1 MTALLQVLALFLL
14 MLCGLGAVRFRLLD
28 DRGLKGLNTLV
39 LYFAQPA
46 MIAFKLQQDA
56 DPGLVAELAW
66 VFLLTCLTIGAAG
79 VIAFSLF
86 VKEPPRRRSVL
97 TNLAMV
103 SNCGYMGYPVIVAAL
118 GDHALIYAVVFVA
131 AFNLM
136 CWTLGA
142 FFYGGRTAMQPQR
155 LLTNPSLIAIAVGLT
170 LFLTGWR
177 LPGFI
182 NNTLNMMGSV
192 TTPVAMFVIGAR
204 LISLRPAHLKDTKLL
219 LVCLL
224 RLIVFPLSILL
235 LFLTPLPPMVV
246 RSVYVCTAM
255 PCAALTAMQAE
266 VFDCDRAL
274 ASRGVALSTALSMA
288 TVPLMLLLLPA

>member
-1 MTALLQVLALFLL
+1 MTALLQVLSLFLL
-14 MLCGLGAVRFRLLD
+14 MLCGLGAMRFRLLD
-28 DRGLKGLNTLV
+28 DKGLKGLNTLV
-39 LYFAQPA
+39 LWFAQPA

-56 DPGLVAELAW
+56 DAQLIADLAW
-66 VFLLTCLTIGAAG
+66 VFVLTCLTIGIAG
-79 VIAFSLF
+79 AISFACFL
-86 VKEPPRRRSVL
+86 KEPPQRRSVL

-103 SNCGYMGYPVIVAAL
+103 SNCGYMGYPVITAAL
-118 GDHALIYAVVFVA
+118 GEGALIYAVVFVA

-136 CWTLGA
+136 AWTLGA
-142 FFYGGRTAMQPQR
+142 FFYGGRKAMQPQR

-182 NNTLNMMGSV
+182 NNALDMIGSV

-204 LISLRPAHLKDTKLL
+204 LISLRPAHLADVKLL

-224 RLIVFPLSILL
+224 RLIVFPAAVLL
-235 LFLTPLPPMVV
+235 LFLTPLPDMVV
-246 RSVYVCTAM
+246 KAVFVCTAM
-255 PCAALTAMQAE
+255 PCAALTAMQSE

-274 ASRGVALSTALSMA
+274 ASRGVALSTAFSMA

>member
-1 MTALLQVLALFLL
+1 MTALFQVLALFLL
-14 MLCGLGAVRFRLLD
+14 MLSGLGAARFRLLD
-28 DRGLKGLNTLV
+28 EKGLKGLNTLV

-46 MIAFKLQQDA
+46 MITFKLQQDA
-56 DPGLVAELAW
+56 DPQLIAELAW
-66 VFLLTCLTIGAAG
+66 VFVLTCLTIGAAG
-79 VIAFSLF
+79 VISFAIFF
-86 VKEPPRRRSVL
+86 REPAQRRSVL

-103 SNCGYMGYPVIVAAL
+103 SNCGYMGYPVITAAL

-142 FFYGGRTAMQPQR
+142 YFYGGAKAMQPKR

-170 LFLTGWR
+170 LFLTGLR

-182 NNTLNMMGSV
+182 NNALNMMGSV

-204 LISLRPAHLKDTKLL
+204 LISLRPAHLTDVKLL
-219 LVCLL
+219 LVCAL
-224 RLIVFPLSILL
+224 RLVVFPLSILL
-235 LFLTPLPPMVV
+235 LFHTPLPAMVV
-246 RSVYVCTAM
+246 KSVFVCTAM
-255 PCAALTAMQAE
+255 PCAALTAMQSE
-266 VFDCDRAL
+266 VFDCDKAL

>member
-1 MTALLQVLALFLL
+1 MTALYQVLSLFLL
-14 MLCGLGAVRFRLLD
+14 MMAGLGATKFRLLD

-56 DPGLVAELAW
+56 DPQLIAELVW
-66 VFLLTCLTIGAAG
+66 VFVLTCVTIAIAGAISFG
-79 VIAFSLF
+79 LF
-86 VKEPPRRRSVL
+86 CREPRQRRSVL

-103 SNCGYMGYPVIVAAL
+103 SNCGYMGYPVITAAL
-118 GDHALIYAVVFVA
+118 GDGALIYAVVFVA

-142 FFYGGRTAMQPQR
+142 YFYGGAKAMQPQR
-155 LLTNPSLIAIAVGLT
+155 LLTNPSLIAIAVGLL
-170 LFLTGWR
+170 LFFTGWR

-182 NNTLNMMGSV
+182 NNALDMIGSV

-219 LVCLL
+219 LMCLL
-224 RLIVFPLSILL
+224 RLIIYPSAILL

-246 RSVYVCTAM
+246 KSVFVCTAM
-255 PCAALTAMQAE
+255 PCAALTAMQSE
-266 VFDCDRAL
+266 VFDCNRDL

>member
-1 MTALLQVLALFLL
+1 MTALLQVLSLFLL
-14 MLCGLGAVRFRLLD
+14 MLCGLGAMRFRLLD
-28 DRGLKGLNTLV
+28 DKGLKGLNTLV
-39 LYFAQPA
+39 LWFAQPA

-56 DPGLVAELAW
+56 DAQLIADLAW
-66 VFLLTCLTIGAAG
+66 VFVLTCLTIGVAG
-79 VIAFSLF
+79 AISFTCFL
-86 VKEPPRRRSVL
+86 KEPPQRRSVL

-103 SNCGYMGYPVIVAAL
+103 SNCGYMGYPVITAAL
-118 GDHALIYAVVFVA
+118 GEGALIYAVVFVA

-136 CWTLGA
+136 AWTLGA
-142 FFYGGRTAMQPQR
+142 FFYGGRKAMQPQR

-182 NNTLNMMGSV
+182 NNALDMIGSV

-204 LISLRPAHLKDTKLL
+204 LISLRPAHLADVKLL

-224 RLIVFPLSILL
+224 RLIVFPAAILL
-235 LFLTPLPPMVV
+235 LFLTPLPDMVV
-246 RSVYVCTAM
+246 KAVFVCTAM
-255 PCAALTAMQAE
+255 PCAALTAMQSE

-274 ASRGVALSTALSMA
+274 ASRGVALSTAFSMA